1 MTQSANVLAFRNHV
15 HPEDV
20 TPAIRDRICR
30 ELSIDHMVW
39 SGFLALMTLLVAAGL
54 ALIRPD
60 NLSETYVWHLGTI
73 IALALWA
80 ELICY
85 FIYDRRK
92 RFIRES
98 RATAAIV
105 TKERGVHEFDANVPS
120 VQLRY
125 LPRTDQPFDLHEL
138 EDRKKAVEVWA
149 ELDGLLAPF
158 EKNLHV
164 GDLVTILYDPDK
176 PSHVRLVEFEH

>member
-1 MTQSANVLAFRNHV
+1 MTKSATILAFRNHV
-15 HPEDV
+15 HPEEV
-20 TPAIRDRICR
+20 TPVMRERICR

-39 SGFLALMTLLVAAGL
+39 SGFLALMTILVAAGL
-54 ALIRPD
+54 ALIRPESF
-60 NLSETYVWHLGTI
+60 SETFVWHLGTI
-73 IALALWA
+73 VALALWA

-120 VQLRY
+120 VRVRY
-125 LPRTDQPFDLHEL
+125 VPKEDTVIDVDEL
-138 EDRKKAVEVWA
+138 EDRKKGFEAWA
-149 ELDGLLAPF
+149 ELDGLSAPF

-164 GDLVTILYDPDK
+164 GDLVTILYDPKK